1 MSDELRISFAQ
12 RDTPEW
18 RLALLIARLA
28 GEAGV
33 PLVPIRMAGGEA
45 RAIAGV
51 HEGMAE
57 VGVNLAQSVRWAYR
71 AEAALDGWRHTSLR
85 ALGSIWQ
92 PQWLAI
98 AVRWEL
104 RISELHE
111 IGQRRLPLRVLAHL
125 PDGPA
130 TTWSFLTGRLL
141 RAHGLTFSELTD
153 WGGRLDDC
161 ATAPAIAA
169 ARQGDF
175 DVLVAPLGA
184 LAGPAAQLWH
194 AASQAVDLRFLG
206 LDDAVAGSLA
216 RELGIASRAL
226 PEGIVR
232 GVGPGV
238 RTVCLSRLLLYA
250 SERMEGATAR
260 ALFEAVAGGREL
272 LADEHA
278 QFDAAHALDDPP
290 IPPHPGVRELAA
302 AKAEASS

>member
-1 MSDELRISFAQ
+1 MTDELRISFAQ

-33 PLVPIRMAGGEA
+33 PVTPIRMAGGEA

-71 AEAALDGWRHTSLR
+71 AQAAYDGWRHTSLR

-92 PQWLAI
+92 PHWLAV

-104 RISELHE
+104 GVTDLHE
-111 IGQRRLPLRVLAHL
+111 IAQRRPPLRVLAHL

-130 TTWSFLTGRLL
+130 TTWSFLTARLL
-141 RAHGLTFSELTD
+141 GAYGLTFSDVTD
-153 WGGRLDDC
+153 WGGRLADC
-161 ATAPAIAA
+161 ASAA
-169 ARQGDF
+169 GTVAAQQGDF
-175 DVLVAPLGA
+175 DLLVAPLGA
-184 LAGPAAQLWH
+184 VAGPAAQLWH
-194 AASQAVDLRFLG
+194 AASQAVDLRFLT
-206 LDDAVAGSLA
+206 LEDTVAGRFA
-216 RELGIASRAL
+216 QEFGVASRTL

-232 GVGPGV
+232 GVGPGMH
-238 RTVCLSRLLLYA
+238 TVYLPRLLLYA

-260 ALFEAVAGGREL
+260 MLFDAVAGGRDL
-272 LADEHA
+272 LVDEHA

-290 IPPHPGVRELAA
+290 IPPHPGVREGAA
-302 AKAEASS
+302 AKAEAVS